1 MSQASGAGQVPEG
14 NFDISVLISSKAS
27 NARVA
32 TRSCADTSKAVTSE
46 SGIPY
51 TTSVNVNDIRAA
63 DDSSSRKALVR
74 GRKRRVH
81 SHFGMPA
88 RIRRTTGENLGVKM
102 DVSRVPPGTPGS

>member
-81 SHFGMPA
+81 SHFGLPRA
-88 RIRRTTGENLGVKM
+88 HPPHHRGNLGVKM
-102 DVSRVPPGTPGS
+102 DL